1 MGIYMPKVCW
11 EVIQG
16 IDSCGVA
23 QELRLSRGQTPVQ
36 LCDGFYVSAL
46 LGHYFANKGPSSQ
59 AYGFSSGHVW
69 MWELDCE
76 EGWVPKN
83 WCFWTGCWRR
93 LLRVLWTAR
102 RFNQSIL
109 KEISPGCS
117 LEGLMLKLKLQYFGH
132 LMWRVDS
139 LEKTLMLGRI
149 GGRRRRGWQRMRW
162 LRGITDLMDMSL
174 SELRELVMDREAW
187 HAAIHG
193 VAKSQTRLSDWT
205 ELNLLGHRVPR
216 CLAKPYPEYVCQS
229 VSGWD
234 SVWISGLSKADYP
247 SQCKLT
253 LSSLLKTWI
262 EQKAKERRT
271 DLFSVYLIWDIS
283 ILLLLDWDL
292 EYQLL
297 WFLGLQTQ
305 TEAYHCLTWVSTLK
319 MAG

>member
-1 MGIYMPKVCW
+1 MSLPGQKVSS
-11 EVIQG
+11 E
-16 IDSCGVA
+16 
-23 QELRLSRGQTPVQ
+23 
-36 LCDGFYVSAL
+36 L
-46 LGHYFANKGPSSQ
+46 LGKGKGQLLIAP
-59 AYGFSSGHVW
+59 
-69 MWELDCE
+69 ER
-76 EGWVPKN
+76 K
-83 WCFWTGCWRR
+83 RR
-93 LLRVLWTAR
+93 LGQSGNNAQLWMCR
-102 RFNQSIL
+102 
-109 KEISPGCS
+109 
-117 LEGLMLKLKLQYFGH
+117 
-132 LMWRVDS
+132 
-139 LEKTLMLGRI
+139 
-149 GGRRRRGWQRMRW
+149 RRRRGWQRMRW

-174 SELRELVMDREAW
+174 SKLRELVMDREAW
-187 HAAIHG
+187 CAAIHG

-234 SVWISGLSKADYP
+234 SVWISGLSKAEYP

-253 LSSLLKTWI
+253 LSSLSKTWI